1 MNIEIY
7 YCGMWN
13 YLPQASRLEE
23 ELKDDFPDA
32 KINLIKGSGG
42 TFIVEVDK
50 KEIFSKLALPKEKRR
65 FPKDNEIS
73 DKIKSLITNEEF

>member
-23 ELKDDFPDA
+23 ELKNNFPNA
-32 KINLIKGSGG
+32 KINLIKDSGG
-42 TFIVEVDK
+42 TFIVKVDEEV
-50 KEIFSKLALPKEKRR
+50 IFDKLAMSETEKR
-65 FPKDNEIS
+65 FPMENEIS
-73 DKIKSLITNEEF
+73 DKIKSFITNDN